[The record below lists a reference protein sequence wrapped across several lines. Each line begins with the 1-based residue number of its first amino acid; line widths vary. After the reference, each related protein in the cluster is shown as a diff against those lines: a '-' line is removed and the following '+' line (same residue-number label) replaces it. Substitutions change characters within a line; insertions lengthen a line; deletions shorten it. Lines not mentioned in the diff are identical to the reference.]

1 MLFSHFTRR
10 LSLALFVCSPLV
22 CAPHGAR
29 ADLLFSAEEISA
41 HERAATTIARGA
53 ADCLDAT
60 YRDHLSFYRKHG
72 ISRYYG
78 ERKEEHQTEAGL
90 IAELEKYGK
99 DPAFVDSLLPTS
111 CIGLTL
117 KCLGVGFRKAGQTK
131 TWNKLKAVV
140 KANGVLG
147 TDLIFQLRKLGWR
160 TLYWNPNP
168 AKNAAWDADD
178 RARERAPKGK
188 KANIVW
194 GQHEALYSEVLTKKT
209 YQKIPIDDAS
219 TLVDFGENP
228 PASFLTTPFFVGI
241 AHSGYHVFPGHE
253 GKVVEAHSTRNLNSS
268 HNLETSEFNPLAPGG
283 GPRWTGKERYR
294 SGVIAVPPGY

>member
-1 MLFSHFTRR
+1 MLSPSIMLRTSFT
-10 LSLALFVCSPLV
+10 LLLLAS
-22 CAPHGAR
+22 AGAR
-29 ADLLFSAEEISA
+29 ADVEFTSEEITA
-41 HERAATTIARGA
+41 HERNADTIARGA

-60 YRDHLSFYRKHG
+60 YRDHLAFFSKYG

-78 ERKEEHQTEAGL
+78 ERKEEHKTEAGL

-99 DPAFVDSLLPTS
+99 DPALVESLRPTS

-117 KCLGVGFRKAGQTK
+117 KCLGVGFRKAGQGA

-147 TDLIFQLRKLGWR
+147 TDLLIQLRKLGWR
-160 TLYWNPNP
+160 TLYWNPDP

-178 RARERAPKGK
+178 RAREPAPKGR

-194 GQHEALYSEVLTKKT
+194 GQHAALYSEVLTKKT
-209 YQKIPIDDAS
+209 YQNIPIDDAS

-228 PASFLTTPFFVGI
+228 PAAFMATPFFVGI

-268 HNLETSEFNPLAPGG
+268 HNLETSGFNPLGPRG
-283 GPRWTGKERYR
+283 GPRWTAKERYR